1 MEAALHFRLGD
12 IVYGLSEPRGKV
24 VNTIKLVND
33 FSKKDILIQNTLTSA
48 VWDYKSPRK
57 YKKDALIKRALSE
70 SDRGINFKQYLK

>member
-33 FSKKDILIQNTLTSA
+33 FSKRYFNTEYVNKCCMGL
-48 VWDYKSPRK
+48 
-57 YKKDALIKRALSE
+57 
-70 SDRGINFKQYLK
+70 